1 MIHFNPTT
9 HTFNLGLNSSFYAFQ
24 VDAEGRLVHLGWGP
38 RPAGADD
45 ALLGGQI
52 TGPDESTPFEQ
63 QPRRDELITFGDV
76 TYHEV
81 SLGASQ
87 MNWTKPNW
95 PNTPA
100 LMPFTSVFAILC
112 KMAICTACSGWKSL
126 ARRWLRLCCR
136 QPGCG
141 HNLQFTIHNS

>member
-81 SLGASQ
+81 SLGASLNELDEAELAEYTSTNAFYKRIRHIVQ
-87 MNWTKPNW
+87 NGNLYRLQRLEEFGASVVEVVL
-95 PNTPA
+95 PA
-100 LMPFTSVFAILC
+100 
-112 KMAICTACSGWKSL
+112 
-126 ARRWLRLCCR
+126 ARLR
-136 QPGCG
+136 
-141 HNLQFTIHNS
+141 S